1 MLTVAEVRQRLVDG
15 DLVSARSADDC
26 VRRWVADHDEG
37 DGDAFVS
44 WLAGED
50 VLTPF
55 QVSALQAGHAAPFLL
70 GPYRVFDRL
79 AHTEMGHVYRAVHAE
94 LDLPVSLKV
103 FSSSLEQQPVL
114 LARMQREARAS
125 VELDHP
131 NVLRIFQ
138 VGRAGNIYFLASQN
152 ITGESLADWLVRD
165 SRLAAVPAS
174 KVIRQAA
181 LGLQHLHE
189 KCMVHRNVCPQN
201 LWLNDSGAVKLVG
214 LDWIRDTDGAFGIAD
229 PAASAAKTLVGSVSY
244 LSPEQAEHP
253 ELADAGSDVYALG
266 CVFYHCLTGN
276 PPFPDHDSAAAVTGR
291 TGDAPPVLDSAP
303 ETPPAIVK
311 FVEGMLSKNPDNRC
325 GLDELIAGLETQL
338 DPAELDIAEADAI
351 PAELLA
357 WLESSGEE
365 AGGGTTLFDGTDFTD
380 WLAEE

>member
-1 MLTVAEVRQRLVDG
+1 MLTVAEVRQRIVEG
-15 DLVSARSADDC
+15 DLVSARKADDC
-26 VRRWVADHDEG
+26 VRRWLADQNDSD

-55 QVSALQAGHAAPFLL
+55 QFSALQAGHAAPFLL

-94 LDLPVSLKV
+94 LELPVSLKV

-165 SRLAAVPAS
+165 GRLPAVPAC
-174 KVIRQAA
+174 KVVRQAA

-229 PAASAAKTLVGSVSY
+229 PADSPAKPLVGR
-244 LSPEQAEHP
+244 L
-253 ELADAGSDVYALG
+253 
-266 CVFYHCLTGN
+266 
-276 PPFPDHDSAAAVTGR
+276 
-291 TGDAPPVLDSAP
+291 
-303 ETPPAIVK
+303 
-311 FVEGMLSKNPDNRC
+311 
-325 GLDELIAGLETQL
+325 
-338 DPAELDIAEADAI
+338 
-351 PAELLA
+351 
-357 WLESSGEE
+357 
-365 AGGGTTLFDGTDFTD
+365 
-380 WLAEE
+380 